1 MLSKGQTE
9 KAIKKADRKLWTQT
23 VLNIWNQ
30 PGDKA
35 KKLGEVDAGLKV
47 LVTGRSLYGRDEIVL
62 EGKSR
67 WVTRGYLTSEKPF
80 TLGGACTNGTSVES
94 GVSENIRNV
103 HAAVCAEFP
112 EITVYGTLRG
122 GGGDHGSGHAVDIM
136 VSGDRGWQVA
146 EFVRKYYVELGVSY
160 VIYSQNIWSVER
172 AARVGAVC
180 RAEARPRPTTTT
192 TCTSRSSDP
201 VAVVLGRGHRLP
213 ENRPQLRG
221 RYLPGVTQVDLVVPA
236 GQLEPCTRDEVV
248 VQLGEHLGFVVVRPD
263 VQGLHAA
270 ALVEPLEADPI
281 ETGRALFFAAAAT
294 PSSNMP
300 EVIQSGTMI
309 MAVQLH
315 WDLSLALVNTSMS
328 SAHQSAS
335 SGGTT

>member
-1 MLSKGQTE
+1 MRDTNARRKPRAVTIAGPLAFLATASAVTLGVLAAGPESPDFISAERTSGAASKGAAPLPPRADVVSRGETRIAQKPSKLELVLSKGQTE

-172 AARVGAVC
+172 GG
-180 RAEARPRPTTTT
+180 E
-192 TCTSRSSDP
+192 
-201 VAVVLGRGHRLP
+201 GWRG
-213 ENRPQLRG
+213 
-221 RYLPGVTQVDLVVPA
+221 
-236 GQLEPCTRDEVV
+236 
-248 VQLGEHLGFVVVRPD
+248 
-263 VQGLHAA
+263 
-270 ALVEPLEADPI
+270 
-281 ETGRALFFAAAAT
+281 
-294 PSSNMP
+294 
-300 EVIQSGTMI
+300 
-309 MAVQLH
+309 
-315 WDLSLALVNTSMS
+315 MS
-328 SAHQSAS
+328 SRGSATANHYDHVHVS
-335 SGGTT
+335 VF